1 MLDEPNNNPN
11 DGDLNE
17 GYTEEP
23 TEEVPAEQSN
33 NRTFWIVGGILGLL
47 ILLTLGCVAAYVFY
61 LGPRLAAQRNTAAK
75 ATADANAVLIQQLT
89 ATAQA
94 ALWTPTS
101 QPTATSTKTAIPTV
115 SIASATPVVAQNPAS
130 PTNTSA
136 AESSTLAFLQTQLAS
151 QMTSTAAALIGSS
164 GVGTPGTGGLATT
177 GFFDEVGLPSLV
189 VLTLALLAVILLARR
204 LRGAQTK

>member
-1 MLDEPNNNPN
+1 MLDEPTNNPN

-75 ATADANAVLIQQLT
+75 ATADANTVLIQQLT

-101 QPTATSTKTAIPTV
+101 QPTSTFTKTAIATV
-115 SIASATPVVAQNPAS
+115 AKASATPVVAQNAAS
-130 PTNTSA
+130 PTNTGA
-136 AESSTLAFLQTQLAS
+136 AE
-151 QMTSTAAALIGSS
+151 AA
-164 GVGTPGTGGLATT
+164 
-177 GFFDEVGLPSLV
+177 
-189 VLTLALLAVILLARR
+189 
-204 LRGAQTK
+204 